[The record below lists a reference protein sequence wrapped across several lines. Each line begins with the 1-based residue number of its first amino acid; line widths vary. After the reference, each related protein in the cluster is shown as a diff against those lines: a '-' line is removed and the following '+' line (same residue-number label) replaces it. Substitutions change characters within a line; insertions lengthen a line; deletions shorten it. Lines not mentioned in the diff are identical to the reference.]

1 MFILDTND
9 EVPKPF
15 HADLTGAPMTNCV
28 LCNCEFEEFTDY
40 LIEKSFRRVNS
51 GVVHTIF
58 EYAIC
63 LDCVPEM
70 QGRMS
75 KESQENIKA
84 YFESKVN
91 IQQRFGTQFELN
103 HFDAEKWIDHCLIT
117 NNPTDQCDE
126 FQIYGQ
132 FKGNRMVFGAFPY
145 AISGQVLDEMIGLLS
160 AKSLDEMNGFKDQII
175 SPDPTLK
182 ELFPTNR
189 PPILI

>member
-9 EVPKPF
+9 EVPKSF

-40 LIEKSFRRVNS
+40 LIEKSFKRVNS
-51 GVVHTIF
+51 GVVHTLF

-63 LDCVPEM
+63 LECVPTM

-75 KESQENIKA
+75 KESQESITK
-84 YFESKVN
+84 YFESKVD
-91 IQQRFGTQFELN
+91 ISSRFSQQFEEN
-103 HFDAEKWIDHCLIT
+103 QFDTEKWIDHCLIT
-117 NNPTDQCDE
+117 KKPTDELQE

-145 AISGQVLDEMIGLLS
+145 AISGQILDEMIGLLS

>member
-15 HADLTGAPMTNCV
+15 HADLTGVPMTNCV

-63 LDCVPEM
+63 LDCV
-70 QGRMS
+70 Q
-75 KESQENIKA
+75 
-84 YFESKVN
+84 
-91 IQQRFGTQFELN
+91 
-103 HFDAEKWIDHCLIT
+103 FDAEKWINHCLIT
-117 NNPTDQCDE
+117 NNSTDELEE

-175 SPDPTLK
+175 TPDPTLK

>member
-1 MFILDTND
+1 MFVLDTND

-15 HADLTGAPMTNCV
+15 KADLTGAPMTNCA
-28 LCNCEFEEFTDY
+28 LCNGEFEEFTDY
-40 LIEKSFRRVNS
+40 LIEKSFKRINQS
-51 GVVHTIF
+51 MVHTVF

-63 LDCVPEM
+63 FECLPVM

-75 KESQENIKA
+75 KSSQEKITE
-84 YFESKVN
+84 YFQSRVN
-91 IQQRFGTQFELN
+91 IENRFTEQFDK
-103 HFDAEKWIDHCLIT
+103 HQMDASKWINHCIVS
-117 NNPTDQCDE
+117 NESIDE
-126 FQIYGQ
+126 QEEYQIYGQ

-145 AISGQVLDEMIGLLS
+145 AISGKVLDEMIGLLS

-182 ELFPTNR
+182 ELFPTSR